1 MGWLMVVFLFGLRT
15 SRTNLHHKKP
25 VLFSAQNIV
34 IFVKSLLIFPPFGGT
49 VSVNSVPKARYK
61 VCFFSL
67 SFLSSLISQTDIT
80 EVAFFFGSQ
89 KLVGALCIKTPIRT
103 TL

>member
-61 VCFFSL
+61 IYFFSL
-67 SFLSSLISQTDIT
+67 PPSSPVLFPKPTLLRWLSFLVLRSW
-80 EVAFFFGSQ
+80 
-89 KLVGALCIKTPIRT
+89 
-103 TL
+103 